1 MQLPRSRLFTVLQ
14 VNVLIGLSG
23 CSSLPQMSFPAL
35 PLFSTGAVECS
46 SSSAACAEQR
56 AARLRSLV
64 ADRTHAWVRQVEPLE
79 SYAAGTRL
87 FAYRMAKTKLRCAD
101 LAHGVVELQTA
112 HTAYGK
118 PVSGVPAAQAKRTRS
133 LIARTRGEL
142 NHETQRRCQA
152 RKGQRG
158 SRVS

>member
-1 MQLPRSRLFTVLQ
+1 MQLPRSGLFAVLQ

-35 PLFSTGAVECS
+35 PLLNTGAVECS
-46 SSSAACAEQR
+46 SPSADCAEQR

-101 LAHGVVELQTA
+101 LAHGVIELQTA
-112 HTAYGK
+112 HAAYGK
-118 PVSGVPAAQAKRTRS
+118 PVSGVPAAQAERTRS
-133 LIARTRGEL
+133 LIVKARSEL
-142 NHETQRRCQA
+142 NQETQRRCQP
-152 RKGQRG
+152 RKGQRA